1 MGCGISP
8 QSPTA
13 AVGLSR
19 SGNNS
24 VPLAG
29 SINPPNGPFPATE
42 QIDPPT
48 SPALQ
53 PEPPF
58 DVIAQRL
65 RDRPDKAT
73 TYYVV
78 IDPIDV
84 TTGAF
89 KDTVKAVLGALARIE
104 GGPQFTAH
112 VWDSLTAAQT
122 EVSYKSQPD
131 LFSDDQLMAKEA
143 ANETHFV
150 ASYVGGLVYP
160 GEPPSF
166 VILWFPESSID
177 NPMVGQRVSAEVWEA
192 R

>member
-1 MGCGISP
+1 MGCGMSP

-24 VPLAG
+24 VLLPA
-29 SINPPNGPFPATE
+29 SINPPNGPFRATE

-58 DVIAQRL
+58 DVIAQRT

-84 TTGAF
+84 TTEIF
-89 KDTVKAVLGALARIE
+89 KDTVKSVFAALASVE
-104 GGPQFTAH
+104 GGPQFSAH

-131 LFSDDQLMAKEA
+131 LFSDDQIAAKET

-160 GEPPSF
+160 GESPSF
-166 VILWFPESSID
+166 VILWFPHSSID
-177 NPMVGQRVSAEVWEA
+177 NLAVGQWVSAEVWEA

>member
-1 MGCGISP
+1 M
-8 QSPTA
+8 
-13 AVGLSR
+13 
-19 SGNNS
+19 
-24 VPLAG
+24 
-29 SINPPNGPFPATE
+29 NPPKGPFPATE
-42 QIDPPT
+42 QIDAPT
-48 SPALQ
+48 VSPGL
-53 PEPPF
+53 PEPRF
-58 DVIAQRL
+58 DVIAQRM

-84 TTGAF
+84 TTEVF
-89 KDTVKAVLGALARIE
+89 KDTVKAVLSALARIE
-104 GGPQFTAH
+104 GGPQFSAH

-131 LFSDDQLMAKEA
+131 LFSDDQLTAKEA

-150 ASYVGGLVYP
+150 ASYVGGLQYP

-166 VILWFPESSID
+166 VILWFPESSIA
-177 NPMVGQRVSAEVWEA
+177 NPAVGQRVSAEVWEA